1 MPEIGK
7 TPSTETLNS
16 LAGEYLDRLRAGT
29 CDKDDQAYA
38 ASILGEVIRRSRNL
52 ITAQRS
58 NAQNGHGTL

>member
-1 MPEIGK
+1 LPTLDG

-16 LAGEYLDRLRAGT
+16 LASEYLDRLRAGT

-38 ASILGEVIRRSRNL
+38 ASILMEVIRRSRNL